1 MLPQLSQ
8 AIDKDSILVTVAQYI
23 LHIVFIVLMLTANA
37 LMLRF
42 YMKAMQEHGAAKATV
57 YNFAINYL
65 SSVSP

>member
-1 MLPQLSQ
+1 
-8 AIDKDSILVTVAQYI
+8 
-23 LHIVFIVLMLTANA
+23 MLTANA

-65 SSVSP
+65 SSVSHSQLLIKFHFLHQKHSYTNTLL